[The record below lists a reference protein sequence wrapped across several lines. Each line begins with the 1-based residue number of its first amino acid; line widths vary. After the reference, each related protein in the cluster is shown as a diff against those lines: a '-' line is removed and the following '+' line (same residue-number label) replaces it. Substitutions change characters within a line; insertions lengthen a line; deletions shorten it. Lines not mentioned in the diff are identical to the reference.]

1 MRLQTGESTHLRAV
15 AIDHTQAWLGLT
27 VVRSSVEGG
36 ALGAGALPR
45 VTLTADQGHPYL
57 LSLHALSAAA
67 CPARSLLGDA
77 LFPPRYVFVSVP
89 LPVSLRPTNR
99 SRARIGMEPHLMNFY
114 LMLSVA
120 VLVCLAVLVTALNL
134 VQPPLRRFIKWYFP
148 GEQDYEIMA

>member
-77 LFPPRYVFVSVP
+77 LFPPRSNQPQQSSDRDGTAPDELLPDAQRRRVGVP
-89 LPVSLRPTNR
+89 GR
-99 SRARIGMEPHLMNFY
+99 SRHRSEPRSTAASSIHQMVLPRRARL
-114 LMLSVA
+114 
-120 VLVCLAVLVTALNL
+120 
-134 VQPPLRRFIKWYFP
+134 
-148 GEQDYEIMA
+148 